1 MNRYVKCIISILLIS
16 YVILAVSWS
25 RAQASRMMCTGL
37 NIEVA
42 DTAGSRFVRPQEI
55 AKEIG
60 ESPDSISKKALDSI
74 DTDSI
79 ERTLRR
85 IDKLE
90 NAVCAVMTDGS
101 VKISVSPMQPVARVF
116 EGNKSYYINKD
127 GKRISANAHYH
138 VNVPVIS
145 GKFNDSFSAR
155 DLIPLVYYINSD
167 STWNALITHIKVD
180 NPNNIILV
188 PLIHGHVINIGN
200 MNDLDDK
207 FSRLMIAYKEVLPVK
222 GWDFYD
228 TLSVKWEN
236 QIVATRRSKKLHSVI
251 SAVDL
256 EAEKEDP
263 DIGTMLVAGDSIG
276 ILKNKPS
283 IIPQKPDLKLK
294 NKHI

>member
-1 MNRYVKCIISILLIS
+1 MNRYVKCIISVLLIS
-16 YVILAVSWS
+16 YIILAVNWS
-25 RAQASRMMCTGL
+25 RVQASQMMCTGL
-37 NIEVA
+37 NIEIA

-60 ESPDSISKKALDSI
+60 EFPDSIRKKKIDSI

-90 NAVCAVMTDGS
+90 SAVCAVMTDGS
-101 VKISVSPMQPVARVF
+101 IKVSVSPMQPVARVF
-116 EGNKSYYINKD
+116 DARKSYYINKD
-127 GKRISANAHYH
+127 GKRISANSNYH

-145 GKFNDSFSAR
+145 GHFNDAFTAR
-155 DLIPLVYYINSD
+155 DLIPLVHFINSD

-200 MNDLDDK
+200 MYDLDDK
-207 FSRLMIAYKEVLPVK
+207 FNRLMIAYKEVLPVK

-228 TLSVKWEN
+228 TLSVKWDN
-236 QIVATRRSKKLHSVI
+236 QIVATRRSKKLHSII

-256 EAEKEDP
+256 EAEREAP

-276 ILKNKPS
+276 ILKKKPA
-283 IIPQKPDLKLK
+283 IIPPKPDLKFK
-294 NKHI
+294 NKNN

>member
-1 MNRYVKCIISILLIS
+1 
-16 YVILAVSWS
+16 
-25 RAQASRMMCTGL
+25 
-37 NIEVA
+37 
-42 DTAGSRFVRPQEI
+42 
-55 AKEIG
+55 
-60 ESPDSISKKALDSI
+60 
-74 DTDSI
+74 
-79 ERTLRR
+79 
-85 IDKLE
+85 
-90 NAVCAVMTDGS
+90 
-101 VKISVSPMQPVARVF
+101 
-116 EGNKSYYINKD
+116 
-127 GKRISANAHYH
+127 
-138 VNVPVIS
+138 
-145 GKFNDSFSAR
+145 
-155 DLIPLVYYINSD
+155 
-167 STWNALITHIKVD
+167 
-180 NPNNIILV
+180 
-188 PLIHGHVINIGN
+188 